1 MRKTCRPALK
11 CAAIGTD
18 FSSVAAWE
26 TEYAQIKKSKE
37 LKPSAVEVGGDILS
51 KTLPGLSVIGT
62 AFERAFNKDTDQQ
75 KMVDDSVLAKQGEKQ
90 LNPPPMDGYRI
101 VNTFKHTK
109 ESFCQGISW
118 CPKEKIMF
126 EGSGGFS
133 GGHGTRIAK
142 IDLETGKTLMY
153 RELPDRYFG
162 EGIVIIGERL
172 YQLTWTSKVGF
183 VYDKTSLKLIDQ
195 FSYDHQGWGAT
206 TDGEGIII
214 SDGSPYLYFYNPDTF
229 ELQKKLL
236 VKYLGRKSGE
246 MTPLRRLNDLQYING
261 KIWANIWETDR
272 VAVINPSSGF
282 VERFVELNGLLDTAD
297 EWIEKWNKSDR
308 CLNGIA
314 YDQAEQRLF
323 VTGKMWTKLYEI
335 QVLEGEVDRQ
345 EEAKKTLPKD
355 YYNPAAGG
363 AFDPLGMG
371 IQ

>member
-1 MRKTCRPALK
+1 
-11 CAAIGTD
+11 
-18 FSSVAAWE
+18 
-26 TEYAQIKKSKE
+26 
-37 LKPSAVEVGGDILS
+37 
-51 KTLPGLSVIGT
+51 
-62 AFERAFNKDTDQQ
+62 
-75 KMVDDSVLAKQGEKQ
+75 
-90 LNPPPMDGYRI
+90 
-101 VNTFKHTK
+101 
-109 ESFCQGISW
+109 
-118 CPKEKIMF
+118 
-126 EGSGGFS
+126 
-133 GGHGTRIAK
+133 
-142 IDLETGKTLMY
+142 
-153 RELPDRYFG
+153 
-162 EGIVIIGERL
+162 
-172 YQLTWTSKVGF
+172 
-183 VYDKTSLKLIDQ
+183 LKLIDQ

-272 VAVINPSSGF
+272 IAVINPSSGF